1 METFVQILLLV
12 VGFAMLVKGADFFVD
27 GAAGLAAKLR
37 VPELVIGL
45 TIVAFGTSAPEMA
58 VSIQSAVQGS
68 AGISV
73 GNVVGS
79 NITNILLILGLTAV
93 VRAVPVQKNSLII
106 DIPFLLAVS
115 AIFVLFGYVC
125 DDISRGEGIIMCVAL
140 IAYVAVLVWL
150 ALKERKKTP
159 VEEAE
164 LPKESEEEKK
174 DGPVKRWYKAMCNKW
189 WFLLLLI
196 AAGLA
201 AVVFGANFVVDGAT
215 YIAQQL
221 GVEDRIIGLTIVA
234 VGTSLPELVTSV
246 TAAIKGKTD
255 IAVGNII
262 GSNIFNILCVAGLSA
277 AICPLDFSME
287 FVIDGLIALG
297 AAVILALFCYLPGH
311 TLKRWHGIIMLL
323 GFVGYYVYLF
333 AVQ

>member
-1 METFVQILLLV
+1 MEMFVKILLLV

-58 VSIQSAVQGS
+58 VSIQSALQEN

-79 NITNILLILGLTAV
+79 NITNILLILGLTAI
-93 VRAVPVQKNSLII
+93 VRAAPVQKNSLIV

-115 AIFVLFGYVC
+115 AVFVLLGYIGG
-125 DDISRGEGIIMCVAL
+125 DITRVEGIIMFVAL
-140 IAYVAVLVWL
+140 LAYVAVLVL
-150 ALKERKKTP
+150 FALRERKKTP

-164 LPKESEEEKK
+164 LPAETAEEEKK
-174 DGPVKRWYKAMCNKW
+174 GPLSRWYKAMCNKW
-189 WFLLLLI
+189 WFLLILI
-196 AAGLA
+196 AVGLA
-201 AVVFGANFVVDGAT
+201 AVVFGADFVVDGAT
-215 YIAQQL
+215 YIAQTL

-246 TAAIKGKTD
+246 TAAIKGNTD

-262 GSNIFNILCVAGLSA
+262 GSNIFNVLCVAGLSA
-277 AICPLDFSME
+277 AICPLDFSTE
-287 FVIDGLIALG
+287 FVIDGIIAF
-297 AAVILALFCYLPGH
+297 AAAALLALFCYLPGH

-323 GFVGYYVYLF
+323 GFAGYYVYLF
-333 AVQ
+333 AL